1 MSKNKGFSR
10 VMALVLLICMVVSFA
25 PAAYADVD
33 EAPAMQEETVVE
45 ESTVKK
51 PVSEE
56 EAPVEENDAE
66 TPEQPAV
73 PSGSNSI
80 KELFKFH
87 CTADD
92 THADQTY
99 NWFGSYVK
107 YNNDMA
113 YDAARGVW
121 TATANIT
128 NVQTLLSTGVK
139 APNKVWGKTHYHTDV
154 DGNTVRTA
162 TIKLV
167 WDANATGQNASGT
180 ETTGLWLPD
189 GGVQTVDV
197 WCATAPAAPTIA
209 GSFTRSAGSTVAVRI
224 QDSAYDIPKYAKSYS
239 KVTYF
244 RYLKEGTYKFT
255 PVTKDENGDYWC
267 DLIIDPTS
275 YIDEFNTANKADPA
289 FRLDPNKPLSNFTYK
304 MKYTGSKTDFK
315 TDGSGWSMQSSSYDK
330 TIGETAKT
338 GKVAYVSQYYIVKY
352 TDGVGGKAFAD
363 QTYYAAPNG
372 ATPAFNGTPTRTN
385 YNFIGWDTT
394 VADTVT
400 GDVTYTAVWEI
411 AEPVV
416 PSGANSAK
424 ELFKFHCTVDD
435 THADQ
440 TYNWFGNYVKYNN
453 DKTYDAERGVWTASA
468 NITNVQTLLSTG
480 VKAPNKVWGKTHY
493 HTDVDGNTVRTATIK
508 LVWDA
513 NATGQNASGTETT
526 GLWLPDGG
534 VQTVDVWCA
543 TAPAAPTI
551 AALPRSTKSSTAI
564 RVQNSTV
571 PFDPKNTRDTVSSN
585 VHYFRDLK
593 EGTYEFTPVTKDEN
607 GDFWCTLKI
616 TDFAP
621 YVTKFN
627 TRNNNPTPAYRIDEE
642 LTTATF
648 EWTLKYTGSKT
659 DYKQDGSGWSIQ
671 SSSWA
676 KGETSRTGKLLYVS
690 QYYTVTY
697 TDGINGEVFA
707 DQSYTV
713 RLGKATP
720 AFNGTP
726 EREGYVFKGWAPT
739 VAETVTGNV
748 TYVAQW
754 EAKGPN
760 TLRYNAN
767 GGPDE
772 EDVVTTD
779 EASIVVKED
788 VPNYPGFDFKGW
800 NTQANGKGTSY
811 KAGDTV
817 SFTAVHN
824 EEEITLFAQWK
835 SRPANTIYYNANG
848 GEGGPVNN
856 FSNAIYATVQT
867 GVPTR
872 VGYTFVCWNT
882 ESDGSGD
889 SYKGGDKYYFT
900 AVHNGE
906 KVTLYAQWKA
916 NDYTL
921 SRDSNGG
928 DELAD
933 VTVTMGQPYGDA
945 IVASPRAGYTEDGWF
960 LIVDDTIRGTEIK
973 ADTEVAMPDNHRI
986 FLKRSIAPVTV
997 TVSEDITK
1005 DYDGEEIVLTAS
1017 TEEYTGLRY
1026 AYQWYKDGEVLAG
1039 KNDKTLTLDGNV
1051 ADSGV
1056 YTVKLTVTNA
1066 QDSGV
1071 ITENDDVST
1080 EAEVKVVVNKVNNS
1094 LTYNYNGADE
1104 KDSTVETT
1112 ESTVTVD
1119 ADKEITRK
1127 GYDFLGWNTKADGT
1141 GDSYKSGDE
1150 LTFVDNGNGGEAVT
1164 LYAQWKGK
1172 EYKLTFKIKE
1182 DPDFKEDVK
1191 LNFTSKTV
1199 VYGEKVGQFPY
1210 ATRKD
1215 HILVW
1220 YDKDGKRVNSE
1231 TVYLVEG
1238 DSTYTGVWTEYKPVV
1253 ATGDSSNIALYAAA
1267 MFASIACIGAG
1278 VILLRRK
1285 REE

>member
-33 EAPAMQEETVVE
+33 EAPAVQEETVVE
-45 ESTVKK
+45 ESTIKK

-139 APNKVWGKTHYHTDV
+139 APNKVWGKTHYHTDA

-209 GSFTRSAGSTVAVRI
+209 GSFTRSAGSTVAIRI

-255 PVTKDENGDYWC
+255 PVTKDENGDFWC
-267 DLIIDPTS
+267 DLVIDPTS

-440 TYNWFGNYVKYNN
+440 TYNWFGSYVKYNN
-453 DKTYDAERGVWTASA
+453 DKTYDAERGVWTATA

-493 HTDVDGNTVRTATIK
+493 HTDADGNTVRTATIK
-508 LVWDA
+508 LVWNPDA
-513 NATGQNASGTETT
+513 VGQNASGTETT
-526 GLWLPDGG
+526 GLWMPDGT
-534 VQTVDVWCA
+534 QNVDVWCA

-551 AALPRSTKSSTAI
+551 AALPKSTKSSTAI
-564 RVQNSTV
+564 RVQDSTV

-616 TDFAP
+616 TDFVP

-627 TRNNNPTPAYRIDEE
+627 TRNSNPTPAYRIDEE

-720 AFNGTP
+720 AFVGTP
-726 EREGYVFKGWAPT
+726 EREGYVFKGWAPAVAET
-739 VAETVTGNV
+739 VTENVTYVAQWNALYTVTYTDGVDGEELFADQSTTVEDGSKTPAFVGTPEREGYVFKGWAPAVAETVTGNV

-754 EAKGPN
+754 
-760 TLRYNAN
+760 NALYTVTYTD
-767 GGPDE
+767 GVDGE
-772 EDVVTTD
+772 E
-779 EASIVVKED
+779 
-788 VPNYPGFDFKGW
+788 
-800 NTQANGKGTSY
+800 
-811 KAGDTV
+811 
-817 SFTAVHN
+817 
-824 EEEITLFAQWK
+824 LFADQSTTVEAGSK
-835 SRPANTIYYNANG
+835 TPAFPRTPERA
-848 GEGGPVNN
+848 
-856 FSNAIYATVQT
+856 
-867 GVPTR
+867 
-872 VGYTFVCWNT
+872 GYTFSGWAPEVAETVT
-882 ESDGSGD
+882 E
-889 SYKGGDKYYFT
+889 
-900 AVHNGE
+900 N
-906 KVTLYAQWKA
+906 VTYTAQWTA

-933 VTVTMGQPYGDA
+933 VTVTMGQSYGDA

-960 LIVDDTIRGTEIK
+960 LIVDDTVRGTEIK

-1071 ITENDDVST
+1071 ITENDAVST
-1080 EAEVKVVVNKVNNS
+1080 EAEVKVVVNKINNS

-1104 KDSTVETT
+1104 KDSTVETI

-1150 LTFVDNGNGGEAVT
+1150 LTFADNGNGGEAVT

-1220 YDKDGKRVNSE
+1220 YDKDGKRVDSE

>member
-1 MSKNKGFSR
+1 
-10 VMALVLLICMVVSFA
+10 MALVLLICMVVSFA

-33 EAPAMQEETVVE
+33 EAPAVQEETVVE

-51 PVSEE
+51 PVSE

-139 APNKVWGKTHYHTDV
+139 APNKVWGKTHYHTDA

-209 GSFTRSAGSTVAVRI
+209 GSFTRSAGSTVAIRI
-224 QDSAYDIPKYAKSYS
+224 QDSAYDIPKYAQSYS

-244 RYLKEGTYKFT
+244 RYLKEGTYEFT
-255 PVTKDENGDYWC
+255 PVTKDENGDFWC
-267 DLIIDPTS
+267 DLVIDPTS

-372 ATPAFNGTPTRTN
+372 ATPAFNGTP
-385 YNFIGWDTT
+385 
-394 VADTVT
+394 
-400 GDVTYTAVWEI
+400 
-411 AEPVV
+411 
-416 PSGANSAK
+416 
-424 ELFKFHCTVDD
+424 
-435 THADQ
+435 
-440 TYNWFGNYVKYNN
+440 
-453 DKTYDAERGVWTASA
+453 
-468 NITNVQTLLSTG
+468 
-480 VKAPNKVWGKTHY
+480 
-493 HTDVDGNTVRTATIK
+493 
-508 LVWDA
+508 
-513 NATGQNASGTETT
+513 
-526 GLWLPDGG
+526 
-534 VQTVDVWCA
+534 
-543 TAPAAPTI
+543 
-551 AALPRSTKSSTAI
+551 
-564 RVQNSTV
+564 
-571 PFDPKNTRDTVSSN
+571 
-585 VHYFRDLK
+585 
-593 EGTYEFTPVTKDEN
+593 
-607 GDFWCTLKI
+607 
-616 TDFAP
+616 
-621 YVTKFN
+621 
-627 TRNNNPTPAYRIDEE
+627 
-642 LTTATF
+642 
-648 EWTLKYTGSKT
+648 
-659 DYKQDGSGWSIQ
+659 
-671 SSSWA
+671 
-676 KGETSRTGKLLYVS
+676 
-690 QYYTVTY
+690 
-697 TDGINGEVFA
+697 
-707 DQSYTV
+707 
-713 RLGKATP
+713 
-720 AFNGTP
+720 

-754 EAKGPN
+754 
-760 TLRYNAN
+760 NALYTVTYTD
-767 GGPDE
+767 GVDGE
-772 EDVVTTD
+772 E
-779 EASIVVKED
+779 
-788 VPNYPGFDFKGW
+788 
-800 NTQANGKGTSY
+800 
-811 KAGDTV
+811 
-817 SFTAVHN
+817 
-824 EEEITLFAQWK
+824 LFADQSTTVEAGSK
-835 SRPANTIYYNANG
+835 TPAFPRTPERA
-848 GEGGPVNN
+848 
-856 FSNAIYATVQT
+856 
-867 GVPTR
+867 
-872 VGYTFVCWNT
+872 GYTFSGWAPEVAETVT
-882 ESDGSGD
+882 E
-889 SYKGGDKYYFT
+889 
-900 AVHNGE
+900 N
-906 KVTLYAQWKA
+906 VTYTAQWTA

-960 LIVDDTIRGTEIK
+960 LIVDDTVRGTEIK

-1005 DYDGEEIVLTAS
+1005 DYDGEKIVLTAS

-1071 ITENDDVST
+1071 ITENDAVST
-1080 EAEVKVVVNKVNNS
+1080 EAEVKVVINKINNS

-1104 KDSTVETT
+1104 KDSTVETI

-1220 YDKDGKRVNSE
+1220 YDKDGKRVDSE

>member
-33 EAPAMQEETVVE
+33 EAPAVQEETVVE

-56 EAPVEENDAE
+56 EAPVEEKDAE

-139 APNKVWGKTHYHTDV
+139 APNKVWGKTHYHTDA

-209 GSFTRSAGSTVAVRI
+209 GSFTRSAGSTVAIRI

-338 GKVAYVSQYYIVKY
+338 GKVAYVSQYY
-352 TDGVGGKAFAD
+352 
-363 QTYYAAPNG
+363 
-372 ATPAFNGTPTRTN
+372 
-385 YNFIGWDTT
+385 
-394 VADTVT
+394 
-400 GDVTYTAVWEI
+400 
-411 AEPVV
+411 
-416 PSGANSAK
+416 
-424 ELFKFHCTVDD
+424 
-435 THADQ
+435 
-440 TYNWFGNYVKYNN
+440 
-453 DKTYDAERGVWTASA
+453 
-468 NITNVQTLLSTG
+468 
-480 VKAPNKVWGKTHY
+480 
-493 HTDVDGNTVRTATIK
+493 
-508 LVWDA
+508 
-513 NATGQNASGTETT
+513 
-526 GLWLPDGG
+526 
-534 VQTVDVWCA
+534 
-543 TAPAAPTI
+543 
-551 AALPRSTKSSTAI
+551 
-564 RVQNSTV
+564 
-571 PFDPKNTRDTVSSN
+571 
-585 VHYFRDLK
+585 
-593 EGTYEFTPVTKDEN
+593 
-607 GDFWCTLKI
+607 
-616 TDFAP
+616 
-621 YVTKFN
+621 
-627 TRNNNPTPAYRIDEE
+627 
-642 LTTATF
+642 
-648 EWTLKYTGSKT
+648 
-659 DYKQDGSGWSIQ
+659 
-671 SSSWA
+671 
-676 KGETSRTGKLLYVS
+676 
-690 QYYTVTY
+690 TVTY
-697 TDGINGEVFA
+697 SDGANGTVFA

-720 AFNGTP
+720 AFDGTP

-754 EAKGPN
+754 
-760 TLRYNAN
+760 NALYTVTYTD
-767 GGPDE
+767 GVDGE
-772 EDVVTTD
+772 E
-779 EASIVVKED
+779 
-788 VPNYPGFDFKGW
+788 
-800 NTQANGKGTSY
+800 
-811 KAGDTV
+811 
-817 SFTAVHN
+817 
-824 EEEITLFAQWK
+824 LFADQSTTVEAGSK
-835 SRPANTIYYNANG
+835 TPAFPRTPERA
-848 GEGGPVNN
+848 
-856 FSNAIYATVQT
+856 
-867 GVPTR
+867 
-872 VGYTFVCWNT
+872 GYTF
-882 ESDGSGD
+882 SGWAPEVAE
-889 SYKGGDKYYFT
+889 T
-900 AVHNGE
+900 
-906 KVTLYAQWKA
+906 VTKDVTYTAQWTA

-960 LIVDDTIRGTEIK
+960 LIVDDTVRGIEIK

-1005 DYDGEEIVLTAS
+1005 DYDGEEIALTAS

-1071 ITENDDVST
+1071 ITENDAVST
-1080 EAEVKVVVNKVNNS
+1080 EAEVKVVVNKINNA

-1150 LTFVDNGNGGEAVT
+1150 LTFADNGNGGEAVT
-1164 LYAQWKGK
+1164 LYAQWKGR

>member
-33 EAPAMQEETVVE
+33 EAPAVQEETVVE

-139 APNKVWGKTHYHTDV
+139 ASNKVWGKTHYHTDA

-209 GSFTRSAGSTVAVRI
+209 GSFTRSAGSTVAIRI

-289 FRLDPNKPLSNFTYK
+289 FRLDSNKPLSNFTYK

-493 HTDVDGNTVRTATIK
+493 HTDADGNTVRNATIK
-508 LVWDA
+508 LIWNPDA
-513 NATGQNASGTETT
+513 VGQNASGTETT

-690 QYYTVTY
+690 QLCTVTY
-697 TDGINGEVFA
+697 SDGANGEVFA

-739 VAETVTGNV
+739 VAETVTGNA

-754 EAKGPN
+754 
-760 TLRYNAN
+760 NALYTVTYTD
-767 GGPDE
+767 GVDGE
-772 EDVVTTD
+772 ELFADQ
-779 EASIVVKED
+779 S
-788 VPNYPGFDFKGW
+788 
-800 NTQANGKGTSY
+800 
-811 KAGDTV
+811 
-817 SFTAVHN
+817 TAV
-824 EEEITLFAQWK
+824 EAGSKT
-835 SRPANTIYYNANG
+835 PAFPRTPERA
-848 GEGGPVNN
+848 
-856 FSNAIYATVQT
+856 
-867 GVPTR
+867 
-872 VGYTFVCWNT
+872 GYTF
-882 ESDGSGD
+882 SGWAPEVAE
-889 SYKGGDKYYFT
+889 T
-900 AVHNGE
+900 
-906 KVTLYAQWKA
+906 VTKDVTYTAQWTA

-960 LIVDDTIRGTEIK
+960 LIVDDTVRGTEIK

-1071 ITENDDVST
+1071 ITENDAVST
-1080 EAEVKVVVNKVNNS
+1080 EAEVKVVINKINNS

-1150 LTFVDNGNGGEAVT
+1150 LTFADNGNGGEAVT

-1220 YDKDGKRVNSE
+1220 YDKDGKRVDSE

>member
-33 EAPAMQEETVVE
+33 EAPAVQEETVVE

-139 APNKVWGKTHYHTDV
+139 APNKVWGKTHYHTDA

-209 GSFTRSAGSTVAVRI
+209 GSFTRSAGSTVAIRI
-224 QDSAYDIPKYAKSYS
+224 QDSAYDIPKYAQSYS

-493 HTDVDGNTVRTATIK
+493 HTDADGNTVRTATIK

-754 EAKGPN
+754 
-760 TLRYNAN
+760 NALYTVTYTD
-767 GGPDE
+767 GVDGE
-772 EDVVTTD
+772 E
-779 EASIVVKED
+779 
-788 VPNYPGFDFKGW
+788 
-800 NTQANGKGTSY
+800 
-811 KAGDTV
+811 
-817 SFTAVHN
+817 
-824 EEEITLFAQWK
+824 LFADQSTTVEAGSK
-835 SRPANTIYYNANG
+835 TPAFPRTPERA
-848 GEGGPVNN
+848 
-856 FSNAIYATVQT
+856 
-867 GVPTR
+867 
-872 VGYTFVCWNT
+872 GYTF
-882 ESDGSGD
+882 SGWAP
-889 SYKGGDKYYFT
+889 
-900 AVHNGE
+900 AVAE
-906 KVTLYAQWKA
+906 TVTKDVTYVAQWTA

-960 LIVDDTIRGTEIK
+960 LIVDDTVRGTEIK

-1071 ITENDDVST
+1071 ITENDAVST
-1080 EAEVKVVVNKVNNS
+1080 EAEVKVVINKINNS

-1104 KDSTVETT
+1104 KDSTVETI
-1112 ESTVTVD
+1112 ESAITVD

-1150 LTFVDNGNGGEAVT
+1150 LTFADNGNGGEAVT

-1220 YDKDGKRVNSE
+1220 YDKDGKRVDSE

>member
-1 MSKNKGFSR
+1 
-10 VMALVLLICMVVSFA
+10 MALVLLICMVVSFA
-25 PAAYADVD
+25 PAAYADD
-33 EAPAMQEETVVE
+33 TEPAQEEAAAANSVTDTDGAAGIVRAPGF
-45 ESTVKK
+45 VKTRE
-51 PVSEE
+51 VSIT
-56 EAPVEENDAE
+56 APVCNNAACDAE
-66 TPEQPAV
+66 VTVSQNGTVIASLTKDSAPFKVKVSSSAPVTLTAKPGANCGCKFV
-73 PSGSNSI
+73 NWTKNGSTQVGTNT
-80 KELFKFH
+80 ELKL
-87 CTADD
+87 TYSSVTLADK
-92 THADQTY
+92 TY
-99 NWFGSYVK
+99 
-107 YNNDMA
+107 
-113 YDAARGVW
+113 
-121 TATANIT
+121 TANFESSMC
-128 NVQTLLSTGVK
+128 V
-139 APNKVWGKTHYHTDV
+139 
-154 DGNTVRTA
+154 
-162 TIKLV
+162 
-167 WDANATGQNASGT
+167 
-180 ETTGLWLPD
+180 
-189 GGVQTVDV
+189 
-197 WCATAPAAPTIA
+197 
-209 GSFTRSAGSTVAVRI
+209 
-224 QDSAYDIPKYAKSYS
+224 
-239 KVTYF
+239 VT
-244 RYLKEGTYKFT
+244 
-255 PVTKDENGDYWC
+255 
-267 DLIIDPTS
+267 
-275 YIDEFNTANKADPA
+275 
-289 FRLDPNKPLSNFTYK
+289 
-304 MKYTGSKTDFK
+304 
-315 TDGSGWSMQSSSYDK
+315 
-330 TIGETAKT
+330 
-338 GKVAYVSQYYIVKY
+338 Y
-352 TDGVGGKAFAD
+352 TDGVGGRAFAPQSYTVNVGDATPAFVGTPTRDGYEFDGWNTEVAATVTGNTTYIAQWKNVSGKLVVTYTDGMGGKAFAD
-363 QTYYAAPNG
+363 QSYDVYPGEATPAFSGTPSRTDFKFLGWDPEVAATATESVTYTAQWEAPTKNKPKKITSTAVEDMSITAVAEGTKALPASGGKEDFSCVPRIHAKGVSYTIGEVEGNDVDGYTTTVTFHFQSGDKFEAAARNVFNTDTHFTVLSGWNNWIGDWVYSDTHPADQTLNLIWGKNNKGAKAWVVKNG
-372 ATPAFNGTPTRTN
+372 FNATSIVADYIKIGLKLERTVTYTDGVNGTAFADQVYTIANGSTAPAFNGTPTRAG
-385 YNFIGWDTT
+385 YKFIGWEPAVDATAKLY
-394 VADTVT
+394 ADT
-400 GDVTYTAVWEI
+400 TYTAKWE
-411 AEPVV
+411 
-416 PSGANSAK
+416 
-424 ELFKFHCTVDD
+424 
-435 THADQ
+435 
-440 TYNWFGNYVKYNN
+440 
-453 DKTYDAERGVWTASA
+453 
-468 NITNVQTLLSTG
+468 
-480 VKAPNKVWGKTHY
+480 
-493 HTDVDGNTVRTATIK
+493 K
-508 LVWDA
+508 L
-513 NATGQNASGTETT
+513 
-526 GLWLPDGG
+526 
-534 VQTVDVWCA
+534 
-543 TAPAAPTI
+543 
-551 AALPRSTKSSTAI
+551 
-564 RVQNSTV
+564 
-571 PFDPKNTRDTVSSN
+571 
-585 VHYFRDLK
+585 
-593 EGTYEFTPVTKDEN
+593 
-607 GDFWCTLKI
+607 
-616 TDFAP
+616 
-621 YVTKFN
+621 
-627 TRNNNPTPAYRIDEE
+627 
-642 LTTATF
+642 
-648 EWTLKYTGSKT
+648 
-659 DYKQDGSGWSIQ
+659 
-671 SSSWA
+671 
-676 KGETSRTGKLLYVS
+676 
-690 QYYTVTY
+690 YTVTY
-697 TDGINGEVFA
+697 TDGVAGEEVFA
-707 DQSYTV
+707 DEVYADLEAGT
-713 RLGKATP
+713 ATP
-720 AFNGTP
+720 AFSGST
-726 EREGYVFKGWAPT
+726 ERPGW
-739 VAETVTGNV
+739 
-748 TYVAQW
+748 
-754 EAKGPN
+754 
-760 TLRYNAN
+760 
-767 GGPDE
+767 
-772 EDVVTTD
+772 
-779 EASIVVKED
+779 
-788 VPNYPGFDFKGW
+788 DFKGW
-800 NTQANGKGTSY
+800 KP
-811 KAGDTV
+811 
-817 SFTAVHN
+817 AVAASVT
-824 EEEITLFAQWK
+824 EDVTYTAQWK

-856 FSNAIYATVQT
+856 SSNAIYATIET

-960 LIVDDTIRGTEIK
+960 LIVGDDVTDTEIK
-973 ADTEVAMPDNHRI
+973 AETPVGIPDNHRI

-1071 ITENDDVST
+1071 ITENDAVST

-1104 KDSTVETT
+1104 EDSTVETI
-1112 ESTVTVD
+1112 ESTITVD

>member
-33 EAPAMQEETVVE
+33 EAPAVQEETVVE

-87 CTADD
+87 CTTDD

-107 YNNDMA
+107 YNNDIA
-113 YDAARGVW
+113 YDAA
-121 TATANIT
+121 
-128 NVQTLLSTGVK
+128 
-139 APNKVWGKTHYHTDV
+139 
-154 DGNTVRTA
+154 
-162 TIKLV
+162 
-167 WDANATGQNASGT
+167 
-180 ETTGLWLPD
+180 
-189 GGVQTVDV
+189 
-197 WCATAPAAPTIA
+197 
-209 GSFTRSAGSTVAVRI
+209 
-224 QDSAYDIPKYAKSYS
+224 
-239 KVTYF
+239 
-244 RYLKEGTYKFT
+244 
-255 PVTKDENGDYWC
+255 
-267 DLIIDPTS
+267 
-275 YIDEFNTANKADPA
+275 
-289 FRLDPNKPLSNFTYK
+289 
-304 MKYTGSKTDFK
+304 
-315 TDGSGWSMQSSSYDK
+315 
-330 TIGETAKT
+330 
-338 GKVAYVSQYYIVKY
+338 
-352 TDGVGGKAFAD
+352 
-363 QTYYAAPNG
+363 
-372 ATPAFNGTPTRTN
+372 
-385 YNFIGWDTT
+385 
-394 VADTVT
+394 
-400 GDVTYTAVWEI
+400 
-411 AEPVV
+411 
-416 PSGANSAK
+416 
-424 ELFKFHCTVDD
+424 
-435 THADQ
+435 
-440 TYNWFGNYVKYNN
+440 
-453 DKTYDAERGVWTASA
+453 RGVWTASA

-493 HTDVDGNTVRTATIK
+493 HTDADGNTVRTATIK

-513 NATGQNASGTETT
+513 SASGLNASGTQTT

-564 RVQNSTV
+564 RVQDSTV

-659 DYKQDGSGWSIQ
+659 DYKQDGTGWSIQ

-697 TDGINGEVFA
+697 SDGANGTVFA

-739 VAETVTGNV
+739 VAETVTGNA

-754 EAKGPN
+754 
-760 TLRYNAN
+760 NALYTVTYTD
-767 GGPDE
+767 GVDGE
-772 EDVVTTD
+772 E
-779 EASIVVKED
+779 
-788 VPNYPGFDFKGW
+788 
-800 NTQANGKGTSY
+800 
-811 KAGDTV
+811 
-817 SFTAVHN
+817 
-824 EEEITLFAQWK
+824 LFADQSTTVEAGSK
-835 SRPANTIYYNANG
+835 TPAFPRTPERA
-848 GEGGPVNN
+848 
-856 FSNAIYATVQT
+856 
-867 GVPTR
+867 
-872 VGYTFVCWNT
+872 GYTF
-882 ESDGSGD
+882 SGWAPEVAE
-889 SYKGGDKYYFT
+889 T
-900 AVHNGE
+900 
-906 KVTLYAQWKA
+906 VTKDVTYTAQWTA

-945 IVASPRAGYTEDGWF
+945 IVASPRDGYTEDGWF
-960 LIVDDTIRGTEIK
+960 LIVDDTVRGTEIK

-1071 ITENDDVST
+1071 ITENDAVST
-1080 EAEVKVVVNKVNNS
+1080 EAEVKVVVNKINNS

>member
-33 EAPAMQEETVVE
+33 EAPAVQEETVVE

-87 CTADD
+87 CTTDD

-121 TATANIT
+121 TASANIT

-139 APNKVWGKTHYHTDV
+139 APNKVWGKTHYHTDA
-154 DGNTVRTA
+154 DGNKVITA

-167 WDANATGQNASGT
+167 WDASASGLNASGT
-180 ETTGLWLPD
+180 QTTGLWLPD

-209 GSFTRSAGSTVAVRI
+209 GSFTKSAGSTVAIRI
-224 QDSAYDIPKYAKSYS
+224 QDSAYDIPKYAQSYS

-255 PVTKDENGDYWC
+255 PVTKDENGDFWC

-493 HTDVDGNTVRTATIK
+493 HTDADGNTVRTATIK
-508 LVWDA
+508 LIWNPDA
-513 NATGQNASGTETT
+513 VGQNASGTETT

-726 EREGYVFKGWAPT
+726 EREGYVFKGWTPT
-739 VAETVTGNV
+739 VAETVTGNA

-754 EAKGPN
+754 
-760 TLRYNAN
+760 NALYTVTYTD
-767 GGPDE
+767 GVDGE
-772 EDVVTTD
+772 E
-779 EASIVVKED
+779 
-788 VPNYPGFDFKGW
+788 
-800 NTQANGKGTSY
+800 
-811 KAGDTV
+811 
-817 SFTAVHN
+817 
-824 EEEITLFAQWK
+824 LFADQSTTVEAGSK
-835 SRPANTIYYNANG
+835 TPAFPRTPERA
-848 GEGGPVNN
+848 
-856 FSNAIYATVQT
+856 
-867 GVPTR
+867 
-872 VGYTFVCWNT
+872 GYTFAGWAPEVAETVT
-882 ESDGSGD
+882 E
-889 SYKGGDKYYFT
+889 
-900 AVHNGE
+900 N
-906 KVTLYAQWKA
+906 VTYTAQWTA

-928 DELAD
+928 DEFAD

-960 LIVDDTIRGTEIK
+960 LIVDDTVRGTEIK

-1071 ITENDDVST
+1071 ITENDAVST
-1080 EAEVKVVVNKVNNS
+1080 EAEVKVVVNKINNS

-1104 KDSTVETT
+1104 KDSTVETI

-1150 LTFVDNGNGGEAVT
+1150 LTFADNGNGGEAVT

>member
-33 EAPAMQEETVVE
+33 EAPAVQEETVVE

-139 APNKVWGKTHYHTDV
+139 APNKVWGKTHYHTDA

-162 TIKLV
+162 TIKLI
-167 WDANATGQNASGT
+167 WNPDAVGQNASGT

-209 GSFTRSAGSTVAVRI
+209 GSFTRSAGSTVAIRI
-224 QDSAYDIPKYAKSYS
+224 QDSAYDIPKYAQSYS

-493 HTDVDGNTVRTATIK
+493 HTDADGNTVRTATIK
-508 LVWDA
+508 LIWNPDA
-513 NATGQNASGTETT
+513 VGQNASGTETT

-697 TDGINGEVFA
+697 SDGANGTVFA

-754 EAKGPN
+754 
-760 TLRYNAN
+760 NALYTVTYTD
-767 GGPDE
+767 GVDGE
-772 EDVVTTD
+772 E
-779 EASIVVKED
+779 
-788 VPNYPGFDFKGW
+788 
-800 NTQANGKGTSY
+800 
-811 KAGDTV
+811 
-817 SFTAVHN
+817 
-824 EEEITLFAQWK
+824 LFADQSTTVEAGSK
-835 SRPANTIYYNANG
+835 TPAFPRTPERA
-848 GEGGPVNN
+848 
-856 FSNAIYATVQT
+856 
-867 GVPTR
+867 
-872 VGYTFVCWNT
+872 GYTF
-882 ESDGSGD
+882 SGWAP
-889 SYKGGDKYYFT
+889 
-900 AVHNGE
+900 AVAE
-906 KVTLYAQWKA
+906 TVTKDVTYTAQWTA

-960 LIVDDTIRGTEIK
+960 LIVDDTVRGTEIK

-1071 ITENDDVST
+1071 ITENDAVST
-1080 EAEVKVVVNKVNNS
+1080 EAEVKVVVNKINNS

-1104 KDSTVETT
+1104 KDSTVETI
-1112 ESTVTVD
+1112 ESAITVD

-1220 YDKDGKRVNSE
+1220 YDKDGKRVDSE

>member
-33 EAPAMQEETVVE
+33 EAPAVQEETVVE

-87 CTADD
+87 CTTDD

-121 TATANIT
+121 TASANIT

-139 APNKVWGKTHYHTDV
+139 APNKVWGKTHYHTDA
-154 DGNTVRTA
+154 DGNKVITA

-167 WDANATGQNASGT
+167 WDASASGLNASGT
-180 ETTGLWLPD
+180 QTTGLWLPD

-209 GSFTRSAGSTVAVRI
+209 GSFTKSAGSTVAIRI
-224 QDSAYDIPKYAKSYS
+224 QDSAYDIPKYAQSYS

-255 PVTKDENGDYWC
+255 PVTKDENGDFWC
-267 DLIIDPTS
+267 DLVIDPTS

-440 TYNWFGNYVKYNN
+440 TYNWFGSYVKYNN
-453 DKTYDAERGVWTASA
+453 DKTYDAERGVWTATA

-480 VKAPNKVWGKTHY
+480 TKAPNKVWGKTHY
-493 HTDVDGNTVRTATIK
+493 HTDADGNTVRTATIK
-508 LVWDA
+508 LVWNPDA
-513 NATGQNASGTETT
+513 VGQNASGTETT
-526 GLWLPDGG
+526 GLWMPDGG
-534 VQTVDVWCA
+534 EQTVDVWCA

-551 AALPRSTKSSTAI
+551 AGLPKATKSSTAI
-564 RVQNSTV
+564 RVQDSTV

-593 EGTYEFTPVTKDEN
+593 AGTYEFTPVTKDEN

-627 TRNNNPTPAYRIDEE
+627 TRNSNPTPAYRIDEE

-659 DYKQDGSGWSIQ
+659 NYAQDGSGWSIQ

-720 AFNGTP
+720 AFDGTP
-726 EREGYVFKGWAPT
+726 EREGYVFKGWAPAVAET
-739 VAETVTGNV
+739 VTENVTYVAQWNALYTVTYTDGVGGEELFADQSYTVENGEATPAFVGTPEREGYVFKGWAPAVAETVTGNV

-754 EAKGPN
+754 
-760 TLRYNAN
+760 NALYTVTYTD
-767 GGPDE
+767 GVDGE
-772 EDVVTTD
+772 E
-779 EASIVVKED
+779 
-788 VPNYPGFDFKGW
+788 
-800 NTQANGKGTSY
+800 
-811 KAGDTV
+811 
-817 SFTAVHN
+817 
-824 EEEITLFAQWK
+824 LFADQSTTVEAGSK
-835 SRPANTIYYNANG
+835 NPAFPRTPERA
-848 GEGGPVNN
+848 
-856 FSNAIYATVQT
+856 
-867 GVPTR
+867 
-872 VGYTFVCWNT
+872 GYTFSGWAPEVAETVT
-882 ESDGSGD
+882 E
-889 SYKGGDKYYFT
+889 
-900 AVHNGE
+900 N
-906 KVTLYAQWKA
+906 VTYTAQWTA

-960 LIVDDTIRGTEIK
+960 LIVDDTVRGTEIK
-973 ADTEVAMPDNHRI
+973 ADTEVTMPDNHRI

-1071 ITENDDVST
+1071 ITENDAVST

-1104 KDSTVETT
+1104 KDSTVETI

-1150 LTFVDNGNGGEAVT
+1150 LTFADNGNGGESVT

-1191 LNFTSKTV
+1191 LNFTTKTV

>member
-33 EAPAMQEETVVE
+33 EAPAVQEETVVE

-139 APNKVWGKTHYHTDV
+139 APNKVWGKTHYHTDA

-162 TIKLV
+162 TIKLI
-167 WDANATGQNASGT
+167 WNPDAVGQNASGT

-209 GSFTRSAGSTVAVRI
+209 GSFTRSAGSTVAIRI

-493 HTDVDGNTVRTATIK
+493 HTDADGNTVRTATIK
-508 LVWDA
+508 LIWNPDA
-513 NATGQNASGTETT
+513 VGQNASGTETT

-593 EGTYEFTPVTKDEN
+593 KGTYEFTPVTKDEN

-697 TDGINGEVFA
+697 SDGANGTVFA

-754 EAKGPN
+754 
-760 TLRYNAN
+760 NALYTVTYTD
-767 GGPDE
+767 GVDGE
-772 EDVVTTD
+772 E
-779 EASIVVKED
+779 
-788 VPNYPGFDFKGW
+788 
-800 NTQANGKGTSY
+800 
-811 KAGDTV
+811 
-817 SFTAVHN
+817 
-824 EEEITLFAQWK
+824 LFADQSTTVEAGSK
-835 SRPANTIYYNANG
+835 TPAFPRTPERA
-848 GEGGPVNN
+848 
-856 FSNAIYATVQT
+856 
-867 GVPTR
+867 
-872 VGYTFVCWNT
+872 GYTF
-882 ESDGSGD
+882 SGWAP
-889 SYKGGDKYYFT
+889 
-900 AVHNGE
+900 AVAE
-906 KVTLYAQWKA
+906 TVTKDVTYTAQWTA

-960 LIVDDTIRGTEIK
+960 LIVDDTVRGTEIK

-1071 ITENDDVST
+1071 ITENDAVST
-1080 EAEVKVVVNKVNNS
+1080 EAEVKVVVNKINNS

-1104 KDSTVETT
+1104 KDSTVETI
-1112 ESTVTVD
+1112 ESAITVD

-1220 YDKDGKRVNSE
+1220 YDKDGKRVDSE

>member
-33 EAPAMQEETVVE
+33 EAPAVQEETVVE

-139 APNKVWGKTHYHTDV
+139 APNKVWGKTHYHTDA

-162 TIKLV
+162 TIKLI
-167 WDANATGQNASGT
+167 WNPDAVGQNASGT

-209 GSFTRSAGSTVAVRI
+209 GSFTRSAGSTVAIRI
-224 QDSAYDIPKYAKSYS
+224 QDSAYDIPKYAQSYS

-400 GDVTYTAVWEI
+400 GDVTYTAVWKI

-453 DKTYDAERGVWTASA
+453 DKTYDAERGVWTATA

-493 HTDVDGNTVRTATIK
+493 HTDADGNTVRTATIK
-508 LVWDA
+508 LIWNPDA
-513 NATGQNASGTETT
+513 VGQNASGTETT

-551 AALPRSTKSSTAI
+551 AALPKSTKSSTAI

-676 KGETSRTGKLLYVS
+676 KGENVRTGKLLYVS

-720 AFNGTP
+720 AFDGTP

-739 VAETVTGNV
+739 VAETVTGNA

-754 EAKGPN
+754 
-760 TLRYNAN
+760 NALYTVTYTD
-767 GGPDE
+767 GVDGE
-772 EDVVTTD
+772 E
-779 EASIVVKED
+779 
-788 VPNYPGFDFKGW
+788 
-800 NTQANGKGTSY
+800 
-811 KAGDTV
+811 
-817 SFTAVHN
+817 
-824 EEEITLFAQWK
+824 LFADQSTTVEAGSK
-835 SRPANTIYYNANG
+835 TPAFPRTPERA
-848 GEGGPVNN
+848 
-856 FSNAIYATVQT
+856 
-867 GVPTR
+867 
-872 VGYTFVCWNT
+872 GYTFSGWAPEVAETVT
-882 ESDGSGD
+882 E
-889 SYKGGDKYYFT
+889 
-900 AVHNGE
+900 N
-906 KVTLYAQWKA
+906 VTYTAQWTA

-960 LIVDDTIRGTEIK
+960 LIVDDTVRGTEIK

-1071 ITENDDVST
+1071 ITENDAVST
-1080 EAEVKVVVNKVNNS
+1080 EAEVKVVINKINNS

-1104 KDSTVETT
+1104 EDSTVETT

-1191 LNFTSKTV
+1191 LNFTTKTV

-1220 YDKDGKRVNSE
+1220 YDKDGKRVDSE

>member
-33 EAPAMQEETVVE
+33 EAPAVQEETVVE

-56 EAPVEENDAE
+56 EAPVEEKDAE

-139 APNKVWGKTHYHTDV
+139 APNKVWGKTHYHTDA

-209 GSFTRSAGSTVAVRI
+209 GSFTKSAGSTVAIRI

-453 DKTYDAERGVWTASA
+453 DKTYDAERGVWTATA

-493 HTDVDGNTVRTATIK
+493 HTDADGNTVRTATIK

-551 AALPRSTKSSTAI
+551 AALPKSTKSSTAI
-564 RVQNSTV
+564 RVQDSTV

-754 EAKGPN
+754 
-760 TLRYNAN
+760 NALYTVTYTD
-767 GGPDE
+767 GVDGE
-772 EDVVTTD
+772 E
-779 EASIVVKED
+779 
-788 VPNYPGFDFKGW
+788 
-800 NTQANGKGTSY
+800 
-811 KAGDTV
+811 
-817 SFTAVHN
+817 
-824 EEEITLFAQWK
+824 LFADQSTTVEAGSK
-835 SRPANTIYYNANG
+835 TPAFPRTPERA
-848 GEGGPVNN
+848 
-856 FSNAIYATVQT
+856 
-867 GVPTR
+867 
-872 VGYTFVCWNT
+872 GYTFSGWAPEVAETVT
-882 ESDGSGD
+882 E
-889 SYKGGDKYYFT
+889 
-900 AVHNGE
+900 N
-906 KVTLYAQWKA
+906 VTYTAQWTA

-945 IVASPRAGYTEDGWF
+945 IVASPRDGYTEDGWF
-960 LIVDDTIRGTEIK
+960 LIVDDTVRGTEIK

-1071 ITENDDVST
+1071 ITENDAVST

-1104 KDSTVETT
+1104 KDSTVETI
-1112 ESTVTVD
+1112 ESAITVD

-1150 LTFVDNGNGGEAVT
+1150 LTFADNGNGGEAVT

-1220 YDKDGKRVNSE
+1220 YDKDGKRVDSE

>member
-33 EAPAMQEETVVE
+33 EAPAVQEETVVE

-73 PSGSNSI
+73 PSSSNSI

-139 APNKVWGKTHYHTDV
+139 APNKVWGKTHYHTDA

-209 GSFTRSAGSTVAVRI
+209 GSFTKSAGSTVAIRI
-224 QDSAYDIPKYAKSYS
+224 QDSAYDIPKYAQSYS

-255 PVTKDENGDYWC
+255 PVTKDENGDFWC
-267 DLIIDPTS
+267 DLVIDPTS

-400 GDVTYTAVWEI
+400 GDVTYTAVWKI

-453 DKTYDAERGVWTASA
+453 DKTYDAERGVWTATA

-493 HTDVDGNTVRTATIK
+493 HTDADGNTVRTATIK

-551 AALPRSTKSSTAI
+551 AALPKSTKSSTAI

-754 EAKGPN
+754 
-760 TLRYNAN
+760 NALYTVTYTD
-767 GGPDE
+767 GVDGE
-772 EDVVTTD
+772 E
-779 EASIVVKED
+779 
-788 VPNYPGFDFKGW
+788 
-800 NTQANGKGTSY
+800 
-811 KAGDTV
+811 
-817 SFTAVHN
+817 
-824 EEEITLFAQWK
+824 LFADQSTTVEAGSK
-835 SRPANTIYYNANG
+835 TPAFPRTPERA
-848 GEGGPVNN
+848 
-856 FSNAIYATVQT
+856 
-867 GVPTR
+867 
-872 VGYTFVCWNT
+872 GYTFSGWAPEVAETVT
-882 ESDGSGD
+882 E
-889 SYKGGDKYYFT
+889 
-900 AVHNGE
+900 N
-906 KVTLYAQWKA
+906 VTYTAQWTA

-945 IVASPRAGYTEDGWF
+945 IVASPRNGYTEDGWF
-960 LIVDDTIRGTEIK
+960 LIVDDTVRGTEIK
-973 ADTEVAMPDNHRI
+973 ADTEVGMPDNHRI

-1071 ITENDDVST
+1071 ITENDAVST
-1080 EAEVKVVVNKVNNS
+1080 EAEVKVVINKVNNS

-1104 KDSTVETT
+1104 KDSTVETI
-1112 ESTVTVD
+1112 ESAITVD

-1150 LTFVDNGNGGEAVT
+1150 LTFADNGNGGESVT

-1220 YDKDGKRVNSE
+1220 YDKDGKRVDSE

-1238 DSTYTGVWTEYKPVV
+1238 DSTYTGVWIEYKPVV

>member
-33 EAPAMQEETVVE
+33 EAPAVQEETVVE

-107 YNNDMA
+107 YNNDIA

-121 TATANIT
+121 TASANIT

-139 APNKVWGKTHYHTDV
+139 APNKVWGKTHYHTDA

-209 GSFTRSAGSTVAVRI
+209 GSFTRSAGSTVAIRI

-493 HTDVDGNTVRTATIK
+493 HTDADGNTVRTATIK
-508 LVWDA
+508 LIWNPDA
-513 NATGQNASGTETT
+513 VGQNASGTETT

-754 EAKGPN
+754 
-760 TLRYNAN
+760 NALYTVTYTD
-767 GGPDE
+767 GVDGE
-772 EDVVTTD
+772 E
-779 EASIVVKED
+779 
-788 VPNYPGFDFKGW
+788 
-800 NTQANGKGTSY
+800 
-811 KAGDTV
+811 
-817 SFTAVHN
+817 
-824 EEEITLFAQWK
+824 LFADQSTTVEAGSK
-835 SRPANTIYYNANG
+835 TPAFPRTPERA
-848 GEGGPVNN
+848 
-856 FSNAIYATVQT
+856 
-867 GVPTR
+867 
-872 VGYTFVCWNT
+872 GYTF
-882 ESDGSGD
+882 SGWAP
-889 SYKGGDKYYFT
+889 
-900 AVHNGE
+900 AVAE
-906 KVTLYAQWKA
+906 TVTKDVTYTAQWTA

-933 VTVTMGQPYGDA
+933 ITVTMGQPYGDA

-960 LIVDDTIRGTEIK
+960 LIVDDTVRGTEIK

-1017 TEEYTGLRY
+1017 AEEYTGLRY
-1026 AYQWYKDGEVLAG
+1026 VYQWYKDGEVLAG

-1071 ITENDDVST
+1071 ITENDAVST
-1080 EAEVKVVVNKVNNS
+1080 EAEVKVVIIKINNS

-1104 KDSTVETT
+1104 KDSTVETI
-1112 ESTVTVD
+1112 ESAITVD

-1150 LTFVDNGNGGEAVT
+1150 LTFADNGNGGEAVT

-1220 YDKDGKRVNSE
+1220 YDKDGKRVDSE

>member
-1 MSKNKGFSR
+1 
-10 VMALVLLICMVVSFA
+10 MALVLLICMVVSFA

-33 EAPAMQEETVVE
+33 EAPAVQEETVVE

-107 YNNDMA
+107 YNNDIA

-121 TATANIT
+121 TASANIT
-128 NVQTLLSTGVK
+128 NVQTLLSAGVK
-139 APNKVWGKTHYHTDV
+139 APNKVWGKTHYHTDA

-167 WDANATGQNASGT
+167 WDASASGLNASGT
-180 ETTGLWLPD
+180 QTTGLWLPD

-209 GSFTRSAGSTVAVRI
+209 GSFTRSAGSTVAIRI
-224 QDSAYDIPKYAKSYS
+224 QDSAYDIPKYAQSYS

-255 PVTKDENGDYWC
+255 PVTKDENGDFWC
-267 DLIIDPTS
+267 DLVIDPTS

-385 YNFIGWDTT
+385 YNFIGW
-394 VADTVT
+394 
-400 GDVTYTAVWEI
+400 
-411 AEPVV
+411 
-416 PSGANSAK
+416 
-424 ELFKFHCTVDD
+424 
-435 THADQ
+435 
-440 TYNWFGNYVKYNN
+440 
-453 DKTYDAERGVWTASA
+453 
-468 NITNVQTLLSTG
+468 
-480 VKAPNKVWGKTHY
+480 
-493 HTDVDGNTVRTATIK
+493 
-508 LVWDA
+508 
-513 NATGQNASGTETT
+513 
-526 GLWLPDGG
+526 
-534 VQTVDVWCA
+534 
-543 TAPAAPTI
+543 
-551 AALPRSTKSSTAI
+551 
-564 RVQNSTV
+564 
-571 PFDPKNTRDTVSSN
+571 
-585 VHYFRDLK
+585 
-593 EGTYEFTPVTKDEN
+593 
-607 GDFWCTLKI
+607 
-616 TDFAP
+616 
-621 YVTKFN
+621 
-627 TRNNNPTPAYRIDEE
+627 
-642 LTTATF
+642 
-648 EWTLKYTGSKT
+648 
-659 DYKQDGSGWSIQ
+659 
-671 SSSWA
+671 
-676 KGETSRTGKLLYVS
+676 
-690 QYYTVTY
+690 
-697 TDGINGEVFA
+697 
-707 DQSYTV
+707 
-713 RLGKATP
+713 
-720 AFNGTP
+720 
-726 EREGYVFKGWAPT
+726 APT

-754 EAKGPN
+754 
-760 TLRYNAN
+760 NALYTVTYTD
-767 GGPDE
+767 GVDGE
-772 EDVVTTD
+772 E
-779 EASIVVKED
+779 
-788 VPNYPGFDFKGW
+788 
-800 NTQANGKGTSY
+800 
-811 KAGDTV
+811 
-817 SFTAVHN
+817 
-824 EEEITLFAQWK
+824 LFADQSTTVEAGSK
-835 SRPANTIYYNANG
+835 TPAFPRTPERA
-848 GEGGPVNN
+848 
-856 FSNAIYATVQT
+856 
-867 GVPTR
+867 
-872 VGYTFVCWNT
+872 GYTFSGWAPAVAETVT
-882 ESDGSGD
+882 E
-889 SYKGGDKYYFT
+889 
-900 AVHNGE
+900 N
-906 KVTLYAQWKA
+906 VTYTAQWKA

-960 LIVDDTIRGTEIK
+960 LIVDDTVRGTEIK

-1005 DYDGEEIVLTAS
+1005 DYDGEKIVLTAS

-1071 ITENDDVST
+1071 ITENDAVST
-1080 EAEVKVVVNKVNNS
+1080 EAEVKVVINKINNS

-1104 KDSTVETT
+1104 KDSTVETI

>member
-33 EAPAMQEETVVE
+33 EAPAVQEETVVE

-87 CTADD
+87 CTTDD

-121 TATANIT
+121 TASANIT

-139 APNKVWGKTHYHTDV
+139 APNKVWGKTHYHTDA
-154 DGNTVRTA
+154 DGNKVITA

-167 WDANATGQNASGT
+167 WDASASGLNASGT
-180 ETTGLWLPD
+180 QTTGLWLPD

-209 GSFTRSAGSTVAVRI
+209 GSFTKSAGSTVAIRI
-224 QDSAYDIPKYAKSYS
+224 QDSAYDIPKYAQSYS

-400 GDVTYTAVWEI
+400 GDVTYTAVWKI

-453 DKTYDAERGVWTASA
+453 DKTYDAERGVWTATA

-493 HTDVDGNTVRTATIK
+493 HTDADGNTVRTATIK
-508 LVWDA
+508 LIWNPDA
-513 NATGQNASGTETT
+513 VGQNASGTETT

-551 AALPRSTKSSTAI
+551 AALPKSTKSSTAI

-739 VAETVTGNV
+739 VAETVTGNA

-754 EAKGPN
+754 
-760 TLRYNAN
+760 NALYTVTYTD
-767 GGPDE
+767 GVDGE
-772 EDVVTTD
+772 E
-779 EASIVVKED
+779 
-788 VPNYPGFDFKGW
+788 
-800 NTQANGKGTSY
+800 
-811 KAGDTV
+811 
-817 SFTAVHN
+817 
-824 EEEITLFAQWK
+824 LFADQSTTVEAGSK
-835 SRPANTIYYNANG
+835 TPAFPRTPERA
-848 GEGGPVNN
+848 
-856 FSNAIYATVQT
+856 
-867 GVPTR
+867 
-872 VGYTFVCWNT
+872 GYTFAGWIP
-882 ESDGSGD
+882 
-889 SYKGGDKYYFT
+889 
-900 AVHNGE
+900 AVAE
-906 KVTLYAQWKA
+906 TVTKDVTYTAQWKA

-933 VTVTMGQPYGDA
+933 VTVTMGQPYGGA

-960 LIVDDTIRGTEIK
+960 LIVDDTVRGTEIK

-997 TVSEDITK
+997 TVSENITK

-1071 ITENDDVST
+1071 ITENDAVST

-1104 KDSTVETT
+1104 KDSTVETI
-1112 ESTVTVD
+1112 ESAITVD

-1191 LNFTSKTV
+1191 LNFTTKTV
-1199 VYGEKVGQFPY
+1199 VYGDKVGQFPY

>member
-1 MSKNKGFSR
+1 MGQKYTRPKIQRNGVDFMSKNKGFSR
-10 VMALVLLICMVVSFA
+10 VLALLLLVCMVVSFA
-25 PAAYADVD
+25 PAAYADD
-33 EAPAMQEETVVE
+33 TKPAQEEAAAADNA
-45 ESTVKK
+45 
-51 PVSEE
+51 P
-56 EAPVEENDAE
+56 PVETDGEE
-66 TPEQPAV
+66 PPAK
-73 PSGSNSI
+73 P
-80 KELFKFH
+80 
-87 CTADD
+87 
-92 THADQTY
+92 
-99 NWFGSYVK
+99 
-107 YNNDMA
+107 
-113 YDAARGVW
+113 
-121 TATANIT
+121 AN
-128 NVQTLLSTGVK
+128 
-139 APNKVWGKTHYHTDV
+139 P
-154 DGNTVRTA
+154 
-162 TIKLV
+162 
-167 WDANATGQNASGT
+167 
-180 ETTGLWLPD
+180 
-189 GGVQTVDV
+189 
-197 WCATAPAAPTIA
+197 
-209 GSFTRSAGSTVAVRI
+209 
-224 QDSAYDIPKYAKSYS
+224 
-239 KVTYF
+239 
-244 RYLKEGTYKFT
+244 
-255 PVTKDENGDYWC
+255 
-267 DLIIDPTS
+267 
-275 YIDEFNTANKADPA
+275 
-289 FRLDPNKPLSNFTYK
+289 
-304 MKYTGSKTDFK
+304 SKT
-315 TDGSGWSMQSSSYDK
+315 
-330 TIGETAKT
+330 
-338 GKVAYVSQYYIVKY
+338 
-352 TDGVGGKAFAD
+352 
-363 QTYYAAPNG
+363 N
-372 ATPAFNGTPTRTN
+372 
-385 YNFIGWDTT
+385 
-394 VADTVT
+394 
-400 GDVTYTAVWEI
+400 I
-411 AEPVV
+411 A
-416 PSGANSAK
+416 SD
-424 ELFKFHCTVDD
+424 LFKFHCTVDEK
-435 THADQ
+435 HADQ
-440 TYNWFGNYVKYNN
+440 PCNGGSYISFNN
-453 DKTYDAERGVWTASA
+453 DVQYDAERGVWTATA
-468 NITNVQTLLSTG
+468 KITNIQTLMSFG
-480 VKAPNKVWGKTHY
+480 AKAPEKVWGKNHY
-493 HTDVDGNTVRTATIK
+493 HTDADGNTVRMATIK

-513 NATGQNASGTETT
+513 ASEKWVG
-526 GLWLPDGG
+526 DGEQL
-534 VQTVDVWCA
+534 VNVWCA
-543 TAPAAPTI
+543 TAPAGPSLDK
-551 AALPRSTKSSTAI
+551 LPKSTKSSTAI
-564 RVQNSTV
+564 RVQNSGV
-571 PFDPKNTRDTVSSN
+571 PFNPSVTKDSVSSN

-593 EGTYEFTPVTKDEN
+593 AGTYEFSPVTQDEK
-607 GDFWCTLKI
+607 GDYWATLTIK
-616 TDFAP
+616 DFAP
-621 YVTKFN
+621 YVANFN
-627 TRNNNPTPAYRIDEE
+627 SRNKNPNPAYRIDNG
-642 LTTATF
+642 LTTASF
-648 EWTLKYTGSKT
+648 QWKLKYTGSKT
-659 DYKQDGSGWSIQ
+659 NFAVDGSGWSID

-676 KGETSRTGKLLYVS
+676 KGENVRTGKLLYVS
-690 QYYTVTY
+690 QLCTVTY
-697 TDGINGEVFA
+697 SDGANGTVFA
-707 DQSYTV
+707 SQSHDVKPGT
-713 RLGKATP
+713 ATP
-720 AFNGTP
+720 AFDGSTVRP
-726 EREGYVFKGWAPT
+726 GYNFLGWEPA
-739 VAETVTGNV
+739 VAETVTADV

-916 NDYTL
+916 NEYTL

-933 VTVTMGQPYGDA
+933 VKVTTDKPYGDA

-960 LIVDDTIRGTEIK
+960 LVVDKTVTDTEIT
-973 ADTEVAMPDNHRI
+973 ADSIVKTFGDHRI

-1071 ITENDDVST
+1071 ITENDAVST
-1080 EAEVKVVVNKVNNS
+1080 EAEVKVVVNKVNNY

-1104 KDSTVETT
+1104 EDSTVETI
-1112 ESTVTVD
+1112 ESAITVD

>member
-25 PAAYADVD
+25 PAAYADD
-33 EAPAMQEETVVE
+33 TEPAQEEAAAANSVTDTDGAAGIVRAPGF
-45 ESTVKK
+45 VKTRE
-51 PVSEE
+51 VSIT
-56 EAPVEENDAE
+56 APVCNNAACDAE
-66 TPEQPAV
+66 VTVSQNGTVIASLTKDSAPFKVKVSSSAPVTLTAKPGANCGCKFV
-73 PSGSNSI
+73 NWTKNGSTQVGTNT
-80 KELFKFH
+80 ELKL
-87 CTADD
+87 TYSSVTLADK
-92 THADQTY
+92 TY
-99 NWFGSYVK
+99 
-107 YNNDMA
+107 
-113 YDAARGVW
+113 
-121 TATANIT
+121 TANFESSMC
-128 NVQTLLSTGVK
+128 V
-139 APNKVWGKTHYHTDV
+139 
-154 DGNTVRTA
+154 
-162 TIKLV
+162 
-167 WDANATGQNASGT
+167 
-180 ETTGLWLPD
+180 
-189 GGVQTVDV
+189 
-197 WCATAPAAPTIA
+197 
-209 GSFTRSAGSTVAVRI
+209 
-224 QDSAYDIPKYAKSYS
+224 
-239 KVTYF
+239 VT
-244 RYLKEGTYKFT
+244 
-255 PVTKDENGDYWC
+255 
-267 DLIIDPTS
+267 
-275 YIDEFNTANKADPA
+275 
-289 FRLDPNKPLSNFTYK
+289 
-304 MKYTGSKTDFK
+304 
-315 TDGSGWSMQSSSYDK
+315 
-330 TIGETAKT
+330 
-338 GKVAYVSQYYIVKY
+338 Y
-352 TDGVGGKAFAD
+352 TDGVGGRAFAPQSYTVNVGDATPAFVGTPTRDGYEFDGWNTEVAATVTGNTTYIAQWKNVSGKLVVTYTDGMGGKAFAD
-363 QTYYAAPNG
+363 QSYDVYPGEATPAFSGTPSRTDFKFLGWDPEVAATATESVTYTAQWEAPTKNKPKKITSTAVEEMSITAVAEGTKALPASGGTDFSCVPRIHAKGVSYTIGEVEGNDVDGYTTTVTFHFQSGDKFEAAARTVFNTDSHFTVLSGWNNWIGDWVYSDTHPADQTLNLIWGKNNKGAKAWVVKNG
-372 ATPAFNGTPTRTN
+372 LNATGIVADYIKIGLKLERTVTYTDGVNGTAFADQVYTIANGSTAPAFNGTPVRPG
-385 YNFIGWDTT
+385 YKFIGWEPAVDATAKLY
-394 VADTVT
+394 ADT
-400 GDVTYTAVWEI
+400 TYTAKWE
-411 AEPVV
+411 
-416 PSGANSAK
+416 
-424 ELFKFHCTVDD
+424 
-435 THADQ
+435 
-440 TYNWFGNYVKYNN
+440 
-453 DKTYDAERGVWTASA
+453 
-468 NITNVQTLLSTG
+468 
-480 VKAPNKVWGKTHY
+480 
-493 HTDVDGNTVRTATIK
+493 K
-508 LVWDA
+508 L
-513 NATGQNASGTETT
+513 
-526 GLWLPDGG
+526 
-534 VQTVDVWCA
+534 
-543 TAPAAPTI
+543 
-551 AALPRSTKSSTAI
+551 
-564 RVQNSTV
+564 
-571 PFDPKNTRDTVSSN
+571 
-585 VHYFRDLK
+585 
-593 EGTYEFTPVTKDEN
+593 
-607 GDFWCTLKI
+607 
-616 TDFAP
+616 
-621 YVTKFN
+621 
-627 TRNNNPTPAYRIDEE
+627 
-642 LTTATF
+642 
-648 EWTLKYTGSKT
+648 
-659 DYKQDGSGWSIQ
+659 
-671 SSSWA
+671 
-676 KGETSRTGKLLYVS
+676 
-690 QYYTVTY
+690 YTVTY
-697 TDGINGEVFA
+697 TDGVAGEEVFA
-707 DQSYTV
+707 DEVYADLEAGS
-713 RLGKATP
+713 ATP
-720 AFNGTP
+720 AFSGST
-726 EREGYVFKGWAPT
+726 ERPGW
-739 VAETVTGNV
+739 
-748 TYVAQW
+748 
-754 EAKGPN
+754 
-760 TLRYNAN
+760 
-767 GGPDE
+767 
-772 EDVVTTD
+772 
-779 EASIVVKED
+779 
-788 VPNYPGFDFKGW
+788 DFKGW
-800 NTQANGKGTSY
+800 KP
-811 KAGDTV
+811 
-817 SFTAVHN
+817 AVAASVT
-824 EEEITLFAQWK
+824 EDVTYTAQWK

-933 VTVTMGQPYGDA
+933 VTVTMGQPYGGAVVESKRD
-945 IVASPRAGYTEDGWF
+945 GYTEDGWF
-960 LIVDDTIRGTEIK
+960 LVVGDDVTDTEIK
-973 ADTEVAMPDNHRI
+973 AETPVGIPDNHRI

-1056 YTVKLTVTNA
+1056 YSVKLTVTNA

-1071 ITENDDVST
+1071 ITENDAVST

-1104 KDSTVETT
+1104 EDSTVETI
-1112 ESTVTVD
+1112 ESAITVD

>member
-33 EAPAMQEETVVE
+33 EAPAVQEETVVE

-73 PSGSNSI
+73 PTGSNSI

-139 APNKVWGKTHYHTDV
+139 APNKVWGKTHYHTDA

-209 GSFTRSAGSTVAVRI
+209 GSFTRSAGSTVAIRI

-255 PVTKDENGDYWC
+255 PVTKDENGDFWC
-267 DLIIDPTS
+267 DLVIDPTS

-493 HTDVDGNTVRTATIK
+493 HTDADGNTVRTATIK
-508 LVWDA
+508 LIWNPDA
-513 NATGQNASGTETT
+513 VGQNASGTETT

-697 TDGINGEVFA
+697 SDGANGTVFA

-754 EAKGPN
+754 
-760 TLRYNAN
+760 NALYTVTYTD
-767 GGPDE
+767 GVDGE
-772 EDVVTTD
+772 E
-779 EASIVVKED
+779 
-788 VPNYPGFDFKGW
+788 
-800 NTQANGKGTSY
+800 
-811 KAGDTV
+811 
-817 SFTAVHN
+817 
-824 EEEITLFAQWK
+824 LFADQSTTVEAGSK
-835 SRPANTIYYNANG
+835 TPAFPRTPERA
-848 GEGGPVNN
+848 
-856 FSNAIYATVQT
+856 
-867 GVPTR
+867 
-872 VGYTFVCWNT
+872 GYTFAGWAPEVAETVT
-882 ESDGSGD
+882 E
-889 SYKGGDKYYFT
+889 
-900 AVHNGE
+900 N
-906 KVTLYAQWKA
+906 VTYTAQWTA

-945 IVASPRAGYTEDGWF
+945 IVASPRDGYTEDGWF
-960 LIVDDTIRGTEIK
+960 LIVDDTVRGTEIK

-997 TVSEDITK
+997 TVSEDIIK

-1071 ITENDDVST
+1071 ITENDAVST
-1080 EAEVKVVVNKVNNS
+1080 EAEVKVVVNKINNS

-1104 KDSTVETT
+1104 KDSTVETI
-1112 ESTVTVD
+1112 ESAITVD

-1150 LTFVDNGNGGEAVT
+1150 LTFADNGNGGEAVT

-1220 YDKDGKRVNSE
+1220 YDKDGKRVDSE

>member
-33 EAPAMQEETVVE
+33 EAPAVQEETVVE

-139 APNKVWGKTHYHTDV
+139 APNKVWGKTHYHTDA

-209 GSFTRSAGSTVAVRI
+209 GSFTRSAGSTVAIRI
-224 QDSAYDIPKYAKSYS
+224 QDSAYDIPKYAQSYS

-244 RYLKEGTYKFT
+244 RYLKEGTYEFT
-255 PVTKDENGDYWC
+255 PVTKDENGDFWC
-267 DLIIDPTS
+267 DLVIDPTS

-363 QTYYAAPNG
+363 QTHYAAPNG

-493 HTDVDGNTVRTATIK
+493 HTDADGNTVRTATIK

-564 RVQNSTV
+564 RVQDSTV

-627 TRNNNPTPAYRIDEE
+627 TRNNNPTPAYRIDKE

-659 DYKQDGSGWSIQ
+659 DYKQDGTGWSIQ

-690 QYYTVTY
+690 QLCTVTY
-697 TDGINGEVFA
+697 SDGANGTVFA
-707 DQSYTV
+707 SQSYTV

-754 EAKGPN
+754 
-760 TLRYNAN
+760 NALYTVTYTD
-767 GGPDE
+767 GVDGE
-772 EDVVTTD
+772 E
-779 EASIVVKED
+779 
-788 VPNYPGFDFKGW
+788 
-800 NTQANGKGTSY
+800 
-811 KAGDTV
+811 
-817 SFTAVHN
+817 
-824 EEEITLFAQWK
+824 LFADQSTTVEAGSK
-835 SRPANTIYYNANG
+835 TPAFPRTPERA
-848 GEGGPVNN
+848 
-856 FSNAIYATVQT
+856 
-867 GVPTR
+867 
-872 VGYTFVCWNT
+872 GYTFSGWAPEVAETVT
-882 ESDGSGD
+882 E
-889 SYKGGDKYYFT
+889 
-900 AVHNGE
+900 N
-906 KVTLYAQWKA
+906 VTYTAQWTA

-960 LIVDDTIRGTEIK
+960 LIVDDTVRGTEIK

-997 TVSEDITK
+997 TVSENITK

-1071 ITENDDVST
+1071 ITENDAVST
-1080 EAEVKVVVNKVNNS
+1080 EAEVKVVINKINNS

-1150 LTFVDNGNGGEAVT
+1150 LTFADNGNGGEAVT

>member
-33 EAPAMQEETVVE
+33 EAPAVQEETVVE

-139 APNKVWGKTHYHTDV
+139 APNKVWGKTHYHTDA

-209 GSFTRSAGSTVAVRI
+209 GSFTRSAGSTVAIRI

-493 HTDVDGNTVRTATIK
+493 HTDADGNTVRTATIK
-508 LVWDA
+508 LIWNPDA
-513 NATGQNASGTETT
+513 VGQNASGTETT

-593 EGTYEFTPVTKDEN
+593 KGTYEFTPVTKDEN

-697 TDGINGEVFA
+697 SDGANGTVFA

-754 EAKGPN
+754 
-760 TLRYNAN
+760 NALYTVTYTD
-767 GGPDE
+767 GVDGE
-772 EDVVTTD
+772 E
-779 EASIVVKED
+779 
-788 VPNYPGFDFKGW
+788 
-800 NTQANGKGTSY
+800 
-811 KAGDTV
+811 
-817 SFTAVHN
+817 
-824 EEEITLFAQWK
+824 LFADQSTTVEAGSK
-835 SRPANTIYYNANG
+835 TPAFPRTPERA
-848 GEGGPVNN
+848 
-856 FSNAIYATVQT
+856 
-867 GVPTR
+867 
-872 VGYTFVCWNT
+872 GYTF
-882 ESDGSGD
+882 SGWAP
-889 SYKGGDKYYFT
+889 
-900 AVHNGE
+900 AVAE
-906 KVTLYAQWKA
+906 TVTKDVTYTAQWTA

-960 LIVDDTIRGTEIK
+960 LIVDDTVRGTEIK

-1071 ITENDDVST
+1071 ITENDAVST
-1080 EAEVKVVVNKVNNS
+1080 EAEVKVVVNKINNS

-1104 KDSTVETT
+1104 KDSTVETI
-1112 ESTVTVD
+1112 ESAITVD

-1220 YDKDGKRVNSE
+1220 YDKDGKRVDSE